1 MKSSDIRKELHK
13 YLDNADEETLHFLKE
28 QLQSYTSQ
36 KLLDKSVFN
45 ADVSKPMSMDEYYN
59 MIEQAEEDIQKG
71 NLINEKEVD
80 KILKR
85 WDEEV

>member
-1 MKSSDIRKELHK
+1 
-13 YLDNADEETLHFLKE
+13 
-28 QLQSYTSQ
+28 
-36 KLLDKSVFN
+36 
-45 ADVSKPMSMDEYYN
+45 